1 MRECEARSNPE
12 SKNVVRI
19 GLGRIAGVKF
29 DNNGQTDL
37 HKTRK
42 QYYYR
47 IAYPKFLK
55 IVNFCGTLAKITI
68 SYVEFCHQ
76 PFYLSDTFL
85 VLCYNILLT
94 DKLNVRV
101 VMSFDFYYV
110 ALLFFIYSFL
120 GWCVEVAFVAITA
133 RRVENRG
140 FLNGPVCPI
149 YGCGMLG
156 VLAALTPYRDNL
168 ILLFIGGFII
178 CTAVEL
184 FGGWV
189 LDKIFHMRWW
199 DYTKNKF
206 NIGGYVCLRFSIMWG
221 LGVVAVMKLVHP
233 PIFALVRKLPKIAG
247 IIIISIL
254 VTIFAIDMV
263 VTLKN
268 LIGIRKSLG
277 QLDKVAEDLNNLGNQ
292 IKDVVGNSAI
302 NMADRAEESLEKLD
316 ERTEESR
323 EKWANA
329 SEAAKEKFAEA
340 VEPAREKFAEAVEP
354 AKEKLAG
361 AGNATKE
368 LISNAGG
375 ATKEII
381 TNAGSATKDMI
392 YSAGNAAKDKLT
404 AGAASKNKNQNSA
417 MKEKWAIQRAELE
430 AKMDSYIAK
439 INIYNKHSLN
449 SLPKLNKSGKSI
461 NIKEYIEMLKNKK
474 DE

>member
-1 MRECEARSNPE
+1 
-12 SKNVVRI
+12 
-19 GLGRIAGVKF
+19 
-29 DNNGQTDL
+29 
-37 HKTRK
+37 
-42 QYYYR
+42 
-47 IAYPKFLK
+47 
-55 IVNFCGTLAKITI
+55 
-68 SYVEFCHQ
+68 
-76 PFYLSDTFL
+76 
-85 VLCYNILLT
+85 
-94 DKLNVRV
+94 
-101 VMSFDFYYV
+101 MSFDFYYV

-120 GWCVEVAFVAITA
+120 GWCVEVAFVAIVA

-156 VLAALTPYRDNL
+156 VLAALTPYRDNF

-233 PIFALVRKLPKIAG
+233 PIFALVRRFPKIAG

-302 NMADRAEESLEKLD
+302 NVADRAEESLEKLD

-329 SEAAKEKFAEA
+329 SEAAKEKI
-340 VEPAREKFAEAVEP
+340 
-354 AKEKLAG
+354 AG

-392 YSAGNAAKDKLT
+392 SSAGNAAKDKLT

>member
-1 MRECEARSNPE
+1 M
-12 SKNVVRI
+12 
-19 GLGRIAGVKF
+19 
-29 DNNGQTDL
+29 
-37 HKTRK
+37 
-42 QYYYR
+42 
-47 IAYPKFLK
+47 
-55 IVNFCGTLAKITI
+55 
-68 SYVEFCHQ
+68 
-76 PFYLSDTFL
+76 
-85 VLCYNILLT
+85 
-94 DKLNVRV
+94 
-101 VMSFDFYYV
+101 
-110 ALLFFIYSFL
+110 
-120 GWCVEVAFVAITA
+120 
-133 RRVENRG
+133 
-140 FLNGPVCPI
+140 
-149 YGCGMLG
+149 
-156 VLAALTPYRDNL
+156 
-168 ILLFIGGFII
+168 LFIGGFII

-233 PIFALVRKLPKIAG
+233 PIFALVRRLPKIAG

-277 QLDKVAEDLNNLGNQ
+277 QLDKVADDLNNLGNQ

-361 AGNATKE
+361 AGEATKEKLAGAGNATKE

-404 AGAASKNKNQNSA
+404 ASAASKNKNQNSA

>member
-1 MRECEARSNPE
+1 
-12 SKNVVRI
+12 
-19 GLGRIAGVKF
+19 
-29 DNNGQTDL
+29 
-37 HKTRK
+37 
-42 QYYYR
+42 
-47 IAYPKFLK
+47 
-55 IVNFCGTLAKITI
+55 
-68 SYVEFCHQ
+68 
-76 PFYLSDTFL
+76 
-85 VLCYNILLT
+85 
-94 DKLNVRV
+94 
-101 VMSFDFYYV
+101 
-110 ALLFFIYSFL
+110 
-120 GWCVEVAFVAITA
+120 
-133 RRVENRG
+133 
-140 FLNGPVCPI
+140 
-149 YGCGMLG
+149 
-156 VLAALTPYRDNL
+156 
-168 ILLFIGGFII
+168 
-178 CTAVEL
+178 
-184 FGGWV
+184 
-189 LDKIFHMRWW
+189 MRWW

-233 PIFALVRKLPKIAG
+233 PIFALVRRLPKIAG
-247 IIIISIL
+247 IIIISFL

-302 NMADRAEESLEKLD
+302 NVADRAEESLEKLD

-329 SEAAKEKFAEA
+329 SEAAKEKIAEA

-354 AKEKLAG
+354 AKEKLAGAGEATREKLAG

-392 YSAGNAAKDKLT
+392 SSAGNAAKDKLT

>member
-1 MRECEARSNPE
+1 
-12 SKNVVRI
+12 
-19 GLGRIAGVKF
+19 
-29 DNNGQTDL
+29 
-37 HKTRK
+37 
-42 QYYYR
+42 
-47 IAYPKFLK
+47 
-55 IVNFCGTLAKITI
+55 
-68 SYVEFCHQ
+68 
-76 PFYLSDTFL
+76 
-85 VLCYNILLT
+85 
-94 DKLNVRV
+94 
-101 VMSFDFYYV
+101 
-110 ALLFFIYSFL
+110 
-120 GWCVEVAFVAITA
+120 
-133 RRVENRG
+133 
-140 FLNGPVCPI
+140 
-149 YGCGMLG
+149 
-156 VLAALTPYRDNL
+156 
-168 ILLFIGGFII
+168 
-178 CTAVEL
+178 
-184 FGGWV
+184 
-189 LDKIFHMRWW
+189 MRWW

-233 PIFALVRKLPKIAG
+233 PIFALVRRLPKIAG

-302 NMADRAEESLEKLD
+302 NVADRAEESLEKLD

-329 SEAAKEKFAEA
+329 SEAAKEKIAEA

-354 AKEKLAG
+354 AKEKLAGAGEATREKLAG

-392 YSAGNAAKDKLT
+392 SSAGNAAKDKLT

-461 NIKEYIEMLKNKK
+461 I
-474 DE
+474 

>member
-1 MRECEARSNPE
+1 
-12 SKNVVRI
+12 
-19 GLGRIAGVKF
+19 
-29 DNNGQTDL
+29 
-37 HKTRK
+37 
-42 QYYYR
+42 
-47 IAYPKFLK
+47 
-55 IVNFCGTLAKITI
+55 
-68 SYVEFCHQ
+68 
-76 PFYLSDTFL
+76 
-85 VLCYNILLT
+85 
-94 DKLNVRV
+94 
-101 VMSFDFYYV
+101 MSFDFYYV

-156 VLAALTPYRDNL
+156 VLAALTPYRDNF

-233 PIFALVRKLPKIAG
+233 PIFALVRRLPKIAG

-329 SEAAKEKFAEA
+329 SEAAKEKIAEA
-340 VEPAREKFAEAVEP
+340 VEPAREK
-354 AKEKLAG
+354 LAG
-361 AGNATKE
+361 A
-368 LISNAGG
+368 
-375 ATKEII
+375 
-381 TNAGSATKDMI
+381 ATKDMI

>member
-1 MRECEARSNPE
+1 M
-12 SKNVVRI
+12 
-19 GLGRIAGVKF
+19 
-29 DNNGQTDL
+29 
-37 HKTRK
+37 
-42 QYYYR
+42 
-47 IAYPKFLK
+47 
-55 IVNFCGTLAKITI
+55 
-68 SYVEFCHQ
+68 
-76 PFYLSDTFL
+76 
-85 VLCYNILLT
+85 
-94 DKLNVRV
+94 
-101 VMSFDFYYV
+101 
-110 ALLFFIYSFL
+110 
-120 GWCVEVAFVAITA
+120 
-133 RRVENRG
+133 
-140 FLNGPVCPI
+140 
-149 YGCGMLG
+149 
-156 VLAALTPYRDNL
+156 
-168 ILLFIGGFII
+168 LFIGGFII

-233 PIFALVRKLPKIAG
+233 PIFALVRRLPKIAG
-247 IIIISIL
+247 IIIISFL

-302 NMADRAEESLEKLD
+302 NVADRAEESLEKLD

-329 SEAAKEKFAEA
+329 SEAAKEKIAEA

-361 AGNATKE
+361 AGNATRDIISNAGNATKE
-368 LISNAGG
+368 IITNAGGATKDIISNAGG

-392 YSAGNAAKDKLT
+392 SSAGNAAKDKLT

>member
-1 MRECEARSNPE
+1 M
-12 SKNVVRI
+12 
-19 GLGRIAGVKF
+19 KF
-29 DNNGQTDL
+29 DNNGQTGL

-85 VLCYNILLT
+85 FLCYNTLLT

-120 GWCVEVAFVAITA
+120 GWCVEVAFVAIVA

-156 VLAALTPYRDNL
+156 VLAALTPYRDNF

-233 PIFALVRKLPKIAG
+233 PIFALVRRFPKIAG

-302 NMADRAEESLEKLD
+302 NVADRAEESLEKLD

-354 AKEKLAG
+354 AKEKLAGAGEATKEKLAG

>member
-1 MRECEARSNPE
+1 
-12 SKNVVRI
+12 
-19 GLGRIAGVKF
+19 
-29 DNNGQTDL
+29 
-37 HKTRK
+37 
-42 QYYYR
+42 
-47 IAYPKFLK
+47 
-55 IVNFCGTLAKITI
+55 
-68 SYVEFCHQ
+68 
-76 PFYLSDTFL
+76 
-85 VLCYNILLT
+85 
-94 DKLNVRV
+94 
-101 VMSFDFYYV
+101 MSFDFYYV

-156 VLAALTPYRDNL
+156 VLAALTPYRDNF

-233 PIFALVRKLPKIAG
+233 PIFALVRRLPKIAG

-340 VEPAREKFAEAVEP
+340 VEPAREKLAEAVEP

-361 AGNATKE
+361 
-368 LISNAGG
+368 
-375 ATKEII
+375 
-381 TNAGSATKDMI
+381 
-392 YSAGNAAKDKLT
+392 AGNAAKDKLT

>member
-1 MRECEARSNPE
+1 
-12 SKNVVRI
+12 
-19 GLGRIAGVKF
+19 
-29 DNNGQTDL
+29 
-37 HKTRK
+37 
-42 QYYYR
+42 
-47 IAYPKFLK
+47 
-55 IVNFCGTLAKITI
+55 
-68 SYVEFCHQ
+68 
-76 PFYLSDTFL
+76 
-85 VLCYNILLT
+85 
-94 DKLNVRV
+94 
-101 VMSFDFYYV
+101 
-110 ALLFFIYSFL
+110 
-120 GWCVEVAFVAITA
+120 
-133 RRVENRG
+133 
-140 FLNGPVCPI
+140 
-149 YGCGMLG
+149 
-156 VLAALTPYRDNL
+156 
-168 ILLFIGGFII
+168 
-178 CTAVEL
+178 
-184 FGGWV
+184 
-189 LDKIFHMRWW
+189 MRWW

-233 PIFALVRKLPKIAG
+233 PIFALVRRLPKIAG

-302 NMADRAEESLEKLD
+302 NVADRAEESLEKLD

-323 EKWANA
+323 EKWANV
-329 SEAAKEKFAEA
+329 SEAAKEKIAEA

-361 AGNATKE
+361 AGNATRDIISNAGNATKE
-368 LISNAGG
+368 IITNAGGATKDIISNAGG

-392 YSAGNAAKDKLT
+392 SSAGNAAKDKLT

>member
-1 MRECEARSNPE
+1 
-12 SKNVVRI
+12 
-19 GLGRIAGVKF
+19 
-29 DNNGQTDL
+29 
-37 HKTRK
+37 
-42 QYYYR
+42 
-47 IAYPKFLK
+47 
-55 IVNFCGTLAKITI
+55 
-68 SYVEFCHQ
+68 
-76 PFYLSDTFL
+76 
-85 VLCYNILLT
+85 
-94 DKLNVRV
+94 
-101 VMSFDFYYV
+101 MSFDFYYV

-156 VLAALTPYRDNL
+156 VLAALTPYRDNF

-233 PIFALVRKLPKIAG
+233 PIFALVRRLPKIAG

-302 NMADRAEESLEKLD
+302 NMADRDEESLEKLD

-340 VEPAREKFAEAVEP
+340 VEPAREKLAEAVEP

-361 AGNATKE
+361 AGNATRDIISNAGNATKE
-368 LISNAGG
+368 IITNAGGATKDIISNAGG

>member
-1 MRECEARSNPE
+1 M
-12 SKNVVRI
+12 
-19 GLGRIAGVKF
+19 
-29 DNNGQTDL
+29 
-37 HKTRK
+37 
-42 QYYYR
+42 
-47 IAYPKFLK
+47 
-55 IVNFCGTLAKITI
+55 
-68 SYVEFCHQ
+68 
-76 PFYLSDTFL
+76 
-85 VLCYNILLT
+85 
-94 DKLNVRV
+94 
-101 VMSFDFYYV
+101 
-110 ALLFFIYSFL
+110 
-120 GWCVEVAFVAITA
+120 
-133 RRVENRG
+133 
-140 FLNGPVCPI
+140 
-149 YGCGMLG
+149 
-156 VLAALTPYRDNL
+156 
-168 ILLFIGGFII
+168 
-178 CTAVEL
+178 
-184 FGGWV
+184 
-189 LDKIFHMRWW
+189 DKIFHMRWW

-233 PIFALVRKLPKIAG
+233 PIFALVRRLPKIAG

-302 NMADRAEESLEKLD
+302 NVADRAEESLEKLD

-323 EKWANA
+323 EKWANV
-329 SEAAKEKFAEA
+329 SEAAKEKIAEA

-361 AGNATKE
+361 AGNATRDIISNAGNATKE
-368 LISNAGG
+368 IITNAGGATKDIISNAGG

-392 YSAGNAAKDKLT
+392 SSAGNAAKDKLT
-404 AGAASKNKNQNSA
+404 AGVASKNKNQNSA

>member
-1 MRECEARSNPE
+1 
-12 SKNVVRI
+12 
-19 GLGRIAGVKF
+19 
-29 DNNGQTDL
+29 
-37 HKTRK
+37 
-42 QYYYR
+42 
-47 IAYPKFLK
+47 
-55 IVNFCGTLAKITI
+55 
-68 SYVEFCHQ
+68 
-76 PFYLSDTFL
+76 
-85 VLCYNILLT
+85 
-94 DKLNVRV
+94 
-101 VMSFDFYYV
+101 
-110 ALLFFIYSFL
+110 
-120 GWCVEVAFVAITA
+120 
-133 RRVENRG
+133 
-140 FLNGPVCPI
+140 
-149 YGCGMLG
+149 
-156 VLAALTPYRDNL
+156 
-168 ILLFIGGFII
+168 
-178 CTAVEL
+178 
-184 FGGWV
+184 
-189 LDKIFHMRWW
+189 MRWW

-233 PIFALVRKLPKIAG
+233 PIFALVRRLPKIAG
-247 IIIISIL
+247 IIIISFL

-302 NMADRAEESLEKLD
+302 NVADRAEESLEKLD

-329 SEAAKEKFAEA
+329 SEAAKEKIAEA

-361 AGNATKE
+361 AGNATRDIISNAGNATKE
-368 LISNAGG
+368 IITNAGGATKDIISNAGG

-392 YSAGNAAKDKLT
+392 SSAGNAAKDKLT
-404 AGAASKNKNQNSA
+404 AGAASKSKNQNSA

>member
-1 MRECEARSNPE
+1 
-12 SKNVVRI
+12 
-19 GLGRIAGVKF
+19 
-29 DNNGQTDL
+29 
-37 HKTRK
+37 
-42 QYYYR
+42 
-47 IAYPKFLK
+47 
-55 IVNFCGTLAKITI
+55 
-68 SYVEFCHQ
+68 
-76 PFYLSDTFL
+76 
-85 VLCYNILLT
+85 
-94 DKLNVRV
+94 
-101 VMSFDFYYV
+101 MSFDFYYV

-156 VLAALTPYRDNL
+156 VIAAITPYRDNF

-233 PIFALVRKLPKIAG
+233 PIFALVRRLPKIAG

-302 NMADRAEESLEKLD
+302 NVADRAEESLEKLD

-323 EKWANA
+323 EKWANV
-329 SEAAKEKFAEA
+329 SEAAKEKIAEA

-361 AGNATKE
+361 AGEATREK
-368 LISNAGG
+368 LAG
-375 ATKEII
+375 
-381 TNAGSATKDMI
+381 
-392 YSAGNAAKDKLT
+392 AGNAAKDKLT
-404 AGAASKNKNQNSA
+404 AGAASKSKNQNSA

>member
-1 MRECEARSNPE
+1 
-12 SKNVVRI
+12 
-19 GLGRIAGVKF
+19 
-29 DNNGQTDL
+29 
-37 HKTRK
+37 
-42 QYYYR
+42 
-47 IAYPKFLK
+47 
-55 IVNFCGTLAKITI
+55 
-68 SYVEFCHQ
+68 
-76 PFYLSDTFL
+76 
-85 VLCYNILLT
+85 
-94 DKLNVRV
+94 
-101 VMSFDFYYV
+101 MSFDFYYV

-133 RRVENRG
+133 RKVENRG

-156 VLAALTPYRDNL
+156 VLAALTPYRDNF

-233 PIFALVRKLPKIAG
+233 PIFALVRRLPKIAG
-247 IIIISIL
+247 IIIISFL

-263 VTLKN
+263 VTL
-268 LIGIRKSLG
+268 KSLG

-302 NMADRAEESLEKLD
+302 NVADRAEESLEKLD

-329 SEAAKEKFAEA
+329 SEAAKEKIAEA

-361 AGNATKE
+361 AGNATRDIISNAGNATKE
-368 LISNAGG
+368 IITNAGGATKDIISNAGG

-392 YSAGNAAKDKLT
+392 SSAGNAAKDKLT

>member
-1 MRECEARSNPE
+1 MLFRS
-12 SKNVVRI
+12 
-19 GLGRIAGVKF
+19 
-29 DNNGQTDL
+29 
-37 HKTRK
+37 
-42 QYYYR
+42 
-47 IAYPKFLK
+47 
-55 IVNFCGTLAKITI
+55 
-68 SYVEFCHQ
+68 
-76 PFYLSDTFL
+76 
-85 VLCYNILLT
+85 
-94 DKLNVRV
+94 
-101 VMSFDFYYV
+101 
-110 ALLFFIYSFL
+110 
-120 GWCVEVAFVAITA
+120 
-133 RRVENRG
+133 
-140 FLNGPVCPI
+140 
-149 YGCGMLG
+149 
-156 VLAALTPYRDNL
+156 
-168 ILLFIGGFII
+168 
-178 CTAVEL
+178 VEL

-233 PIFALVRKLPKIAG
+233 PIFALVRRLPKIAG

-302 NMADRAEESLEKLD
+302 NVADRAEESLEKLD

-329 SEAAKEKFAEA
+329 SEAAKEKIAEA

-354 AKEKLAG
+354 AKEKLAGAGEATREKLAG

-392 YSAGNAAKDKLT
+392 SSAGNAAKDKLT

>member
-1 MRECEARSNPE
+1 
-12 SKNVVRI
+12 
-19 GLGRIAGVKF
+19 
-29 DNNGQTDL
+29 
-37 HKTRK
+37 
-42 QYYYR
+42 
-47 IAYPKFLK
+47 
-55 IVNFCGTLAKITI
+55 
-68 SYVEFCHQ
+68 
-76 PFYLSDTFL
+76 
-85 VLCYNILLT
+85 
-94 DKLNVRV
+94 
-101 VMSFDFYYV
+101 MSFDFYYV

-133 RRVENRG
+133 RKVENRG

-156 VLAALTPYRDNL
+156 VLAALTPYRDNF

-184 FGGWV
+184 FGGRV

-233 PIFALVRKLPKIAG
+233 PIFALVRRLPKIAG
-247 IIIISIL
+247 IIIISFL

-302 NMADRAEESLEKLD
+302 NVADRAEESLEKLD

-323 EKWANA
+323 EIITNA
-329 SEAAKEKFAEA
+329 
-340 VEPAREKFAEAVEP
+340 
-354 AKEKLAG
+354 G
-361 AGNATKE
+361 GATKDI
-368 LISNAGG
+368 ISNAGG

-392 YSAGNAAKDKLT
+392 SSAGNAAKDKLT

>member
-1 MRECEARSNPE
+1 
-12 SKNVVRI
+12 
-19 GLGRIAGVKF
+19 
-29 DNNGQTDL
+29 
-37 HKTRK
+37 
-42 QYYYR
+42 
-47 IAYPKFLK
+47 
-55 IVNFCGTLAKITI
+55 
-68 SYVEFCHQ
+68 
-76 PFYLSDTFL
+76 
-85 VLCYNILLT
+85 
-94 DKLNVRV
+94 
-101 VMSFDFYYV
+101 
-110 ALLFFIYSFL
+110 
-120 GWCVEVAFVAITA
+120 
-133 RRVENRG
+133 
-140 FLNGPVCPI
+140 
-149 YGCGMLG
+149 
-156 VLAALTPYRDNL
+156 
-168 ILLFIGGFII
+168 
-178 CTAVEL
+178 
-184 FGGWV
+184 
-189 LDKIFHMRWW
+189 MRWW

-233 PIFALVRKLPKIAG
+233 PIFALVRRLPKIAG

-302 NMADRAEESLEKLD
+302 NVADRAEESLEKLD

-323 EKWANA
+323 EKWANV
-329 SEAAKEKFAEA
+329 SEAAKEKIAEA

-354 AKEKLAG
+354 AKEKLAGAGEATREKLAG

-392 YSAGNAAKDKLT
+392 SSAGNAAKDKLT
-404 AGAASKNKNQNSA
+404 AGAASQNSA

>member
-1 MRECEARSNPE
+1 MNRFTDRQKKIIKEIHNSNTFITGK
-12 SKNVVRI
+12 SLSLILNVSLRTIQSEVSAINKVLPLILSTNRGYKI
-19 GLGRIAGVKF
+19 DDKLYKTLDFTAIEKEQNLEHIIVKKVFFHNPHYNIDDLADVLYISTATLEKYFKKINETLSDF
-29 DNNGQTDL
+29 D
-37 HKTRK
+37 
-42 QYYYR
+42 
-47 IAYPKFLK
+47 LK
-55 IVNFCGTLAKITI
+55 IIRTNNTVFVSGNELNKRKYLNKII
-68 SYVEFCHQ
+68 
-76 PFYLSDTFL
+76 
-85 VLCYNILLT
+85 
-94 DKLNVRV
+94 
-101 VMSFDFYYV
+101 FDE
-110 ALLFFIYSFL
+110 I
-120 GWCVEVAFVAITA
+120 
-133 RRVENRG
+133 N
-140 FLNGPVCPI
+140 
-149 YGCGMLG
+149 
-156 VLAALTPYRDNL
+156 
-168 ILLFIGGFII
+168 
-178 CTAVEL
+178 
-184 FGGWV
+184 
-189 LDKIFHMRWW
+189 MRWW

-233 PIFALVRKLPKIAG
+233 PIFALVRRLPKIAG

-361 AGNATKE
+361 AGNATRDI
-368 LISNAGG
+368 ISNAGN

-381 TNAGSATKDMI
+381 TNAGSATK
-392 YSAGNAAKDKLT
+392 
-404 AGAASKNKNQNSA
+404 
-417 MKEKWAIQRAELE
+417 EL
-430 AKMDSYIAK
+430 
-439 INIYNKHSLN
+439 
-449 SLPKLNKSGKSI
+449 
-461 NIKEYIEMLKNKK
+461 
-474 DE
+474 

>member
-1 MRECEARSNPE
+1 MGRFVLFMDVECWEFLQR
-12 SKNVVRI
+12 
-19 GLGRIAGVKF
+19 L
-29 DNNGQTDL
+29 L
-37 HKTRK
+37 HTGT
-42 QYYYR
+42 
-47 IAYPKFLK
+47 IL
-55 IVNFCGTLAKITI
+55 FCF
-68 SYVEFCHQ
+68 S
-76 PFYLSDTFL
+76 L
-85 VLCYNILLT
+85 VG
-94 DKLNVRV
+94 
-101 VMSFDFYYV
+101 
-110 ALLFFIYSFL
+110 LLF
-120 GWCVEVAFVAITA
+120 VQ
-133 RRVENRG
+133 
-140 FLNGPVCPI
+140 
-149 YGCGMLG
+149 
-156 VLAALTPYRDNL
+156 
-168 ILLFIGGFII
+168 LF
-178 CTAVEL
+178 EL

-233 PIFALVRKLPKIAG
+233 PIFALVRRLPKIAG

-277 QLDKVAEDLNNLGNQ
+277 QLDKVADDLNNLGNQ

-361 AGNATKE
+361 AGEATKEKLAGAGNATKE

-404 AGAASKNKNQNSA
+404 ASAASKNKNQNSA

>member
-1 MRECEARSNPE
+1 
-12 SKNVVRI
+12 
-19 GLGRIAGVKF
+19 
-29 DNNGQTDL
+29 
-37 HKTRK
+37 
-42 QYYYR
+42 
-47 IAYPKFLK
+47 
-55 IVNFCGTLAKITI
+55 
-68 SYVEFCHQ
+68 
-76 PFYLSDTFL
+76 
-85 VLCYNILLT
+85 
-94 DKLNVRV
+94 
-101 VMSFDFYYV
+101 
-110 ALLFFIYSFL
+110 
-120 GWCVEVAFVAITA
+120 
-133 RRVENRG
+133 
-140 FLNGPVCPI
+140 
-149 YGCGMLG
+149 
-156 VLAALTPYRDNL
+156 
-168 ILLFIGGFII
+168 
-178 CTAVEL
+178 
-184 FGGWV
+184 
-189 LDKIFHMRWW
+189 
-199 DYTKNKF
+199 
-206 NIGGYVCLRFSIMWG
+206 MWG

-233 PIFALVRKLPKIAG
+233 PIFALVRRLPKIAG

-361 AGNATKE
+361 AGNATRDI
-368 LISNAGG
+368 ISNAGN

>member
-1 MRECEARSNPE
+1 
-12 SKNVVRI
+12 
-19 GLGRIAGVKF
+19 
-29 DNNGQTDL
+29 
-37 HKTRK
+37 
-42 QYYYR
+42 
-47 IAYPKFLK
+47 
-55 IVNFCGTLAKITI
+55 
-68 SYVEFCHQ
+68 
-76 PFYLSDTFL
+76 
-85 VLCYNILLT
+85 
-94 DKLNVRV
+94 
-101 VMSFDFYYV
+101 
-110 ALLFFIYSFL
+110 
-120 GWCVEVAFVAITA
+120 
-133 RRVENRG
+133 
-140 FLNGPVCPI
+140 
-149 YGCGMLG
+149 
-156 VLAALTPYRDNL
+156 
-168 ILLFIGGFII
+168 
-178 CTAVEL
+178 
-184 FGGWV
+184 
-189 LDKIFHMRWW
+189 
-199 DYTKNKF
+199 
-206 NIGGYVCLRFSIMWG
+206 MWG

-233 PIFALVRKLPKIAG
+233 PIFALVRRLPKIAG

-361 AGNATKE
+361 AGNATRDI
-368 LISNAGG
+368 ISNAGN

-392 YSAGNAAKDKLT
+392 SSAGNAAKDKLT

>member
-1 MRECEARSNPE
+1 
-12 SKNVVRI
+12 
-19 GLGRIAGVKF
+19 
-29 DNNGQTDL
+29 
-37 HKTRK
+37 
-42 QYYYR
+42 
-47 IAYPKFLK
+47 
-55 IVNFCGTLAKITI
+55 
-68 SYVEFCHQ
+68 
-76 PFYLSDTFL
+76 
-85 VLCYNILLT
+85 
-94 DKLNVRV
+94 
-101 VMSFDFYYV
+101 
-110 ALLFFIYSFL
+110 
-120 GWCVEVAFVAITA
+120 
-133 RRVENRG
+133 
-140 FLNGPVCPI
+140 
-149 YGCGMLG
+149 
-156 VLAALTPYRDNL
+156 
-168 ILLFIGGFII
+168 
-178 CTAVEL
+178 
-184 FGGWV
+184 
-189 LDKIFHMRWW
+189 MRWW

-233 PIFALVRKLPKIAG
+233 PIFALVRRLPKIAG

-302 NMADRAEESLEKLD
+302 NVADRAEESLEKLD

-329 SEAAKEKFAEA
+329 SEAAKEKIAEA
-340 VEPAREKFAEAVEP
+340 VEPAREKLAEAVGP
-354 AKEKLAG
+354 AKEKLAGAGEATKEKLAG

-461 NIKEYIEMLKNKK
+461 NIKEYIEILKNKK

>member
-1 MRECEARSNPE
+1 
-12 SKNVVRI
+12 
-19 GLGRIAGVKF
+19 
-29 DNNGQTDL
+29 
-37 HKTRK
+37 
-42 QYYYR
+42 
-47 IAYPKFLK
+47 
-55 IVNFCGTLAKITI
+55 
-68 SYVEFCHQ
+68 
-76 PFYLSDTFL
+76 
-85 VLCYNILLT
+85 
-94 DKLNVRV
+94 
-101 VMSFDFYYV
+101 
-110 ALLFFIYSFL
+110 
-120 GWCVEVAFVAITA
+120 
-133 RRVENRG
+133 
-140 FLNGPVCPI
+140 
-149 YGCGMLG
+149 
-156 VLAALTPYRDNL
+156 
-168 ILLFIGGFII
+168 
-178 CTAVEL
+178 
-184 FGGWV
+184 
-189 LDKIFHMRWW
+189 MRWW

-221 LGVVAVMKLVHP
+221 LGVVMKLVHP
-233 PIFALVRKLPKIAG
+233 PIFALVRRLPKIAG

-302 NMADRAEESLEKLD
+302 NVADRAEESLEKLD

-323 EKWANA
+323 EKWANV
-329 SEAAKEKFAEA
+329 SEAAKEKIAEA

-354 AKEKLAG
+354 AKEKLAGAGEATREKLAG

-404 AGAASKNKNQNSA
+404 AGAASKSKNQNSA

>member
-1 MRECEARSNPE
+1 M
-12 SKNVVRI
+12 
-19 GLGRIAGVKF
+19 
-29 DNNGQTDL
+29 
-37 HKTRK
+37 
-42 QYYYR
+42 
-47 IAYPKFLK
+47 
-55 IVNFCGTLAKITI
+55 
-68 SYVEFCHQ
+68 
-76 PFYLSDTFL
+76 
-85 VLCYNILLT
+85 
-94 DKLNVRV
+94 
-101 VMSFDFYYV
+101 
-110 ALLFFIYSFL
+110 
-120 GWCVEVAFVAITA
+120 
-133 RRVENRG
+133 
-140 FLNGPVCPI
+140 
-149 YGCGMLG
+149 
-156 VLAALTPYRDNL
+156 
-168 ILLFIGGFII
+168 LFIGGFII

-233 PIFALVRKLPKIAG
+233 PIFALVRRLPKIAG

-302 NMADRAEESLEKLD
+302 NVADRAEESLEKLD

-329 SEAAKEKFAEA
+329 SEAAKEKIAEA

-354 AKEKLAG
+354 AKEKLAGAGEATREKLAG

-392 YSAGNAAKDKLT
+392 SSAGNAAKDKLT

>member
-1 MRECEARSNPE
+1 
-12 SKNVVRI
+12 
-19 GLGRIAGVKF
+19 
-29 DNNGQTDL
+29 
-37 HKTRK
+37 
-42 QYYYR
+42 
-47 IAYPKFLK
+47 
-55 IVNFCGTLAKITI
+55 
-68 SYVEFCHQ
+68 
-76 PFYLSDTFL
+76 
-85 VLCYNILLT
+85 
-94 DKLNVRV
+94 
-101 VMSFDFYYV
+101 MSFDFYYV

-156 VLAALTPYRDNL
+156 VLAALTPYRDNF

-233 PIFALVRKLPKIAG
+233 PIFALVRRFPKIAG

-302 NMADRAEESLEKLD
+302 NVADRAEESLEKLD

-329 SEAAKEKFAEA
+329 SEAAKEKIAEA

-361 AGNATKE
+361 AGEATREK
-368 LISNAGG
+368 LAG
-375 ATKEII
+375 
-381 TNAGSATKDMI
+381 
-392 YSAGNAAKDKLT
+392 AGNAAKDKLT

>member
-1 MRECEARSNPE
+1 
-12 SKNVVRI
+12 
-19 GLGRIAGVKF
+19 
-29 DNNGQTDL
+29 
-37 HKTRK
+37 
-42 QYYYR
+42 
-47 IAYPKFLK
+47 
-55 IVNFCGTLAKITI
+55 
-68 SYVEFCHQ
+68 
-76 PFYLSDTFL
+76 
-85 VLCYNILLT
+85 
-94 DKLNVRV
+94 
-101 VMSFDFYYV
+101 
-110 ALLFFIYSFL
+110 
-120 GWCVEVAFVAITA
+120 
-133 RRVENRG
+133 
-140 FLNGPVCPI
+140 
-149 YGCGMLG
+149 
-156 VLAALTPYRDNL
+156 
-168 ILLFIGGFII
+168 
-178 CTAVEL
+178 
-184 FGGWV
+184 
-189 LDKIFHMRWW
+189 MRWW

-233 PIFALVRKLPKIAG
+233 PIFALVRRLPKIAG

-302 NMADRAEESLEKLD
+302 NVADRAEESLEKLD

-323 EKWANA
+323 EKWANV
-329 SEAAKEKFAEA
+329 SEAAKEKIAEA

-354 AKEKLAG
+354 AKEKLAGAGEATREKLAG

-404 AGAASKNKNQNSA
+404 AGAASKSKNQNSA

>member
-1 MRECEARSNPE
+1 
-12 SKNVVRI
+12 
-19 GLGRIAGVKF
+19 
-29 DNNGQTDL
+29 
-37 HKTRK
+37 
-42 QYYYR
+42 
-47 IAYPKFLK
+47 
-55 IVNFCGTLAKITI
+55 
-68 SYVEFCHQ
+68 
-76 PFYLSDTFL
+76 
-85 VLCYNILLT
+85 
-94 DKLNVRV
+94 
-101 VMSFDFYYV
+101 
-110 ALLFFIYSFL
+110 
-120 GWCVEVAFVAITA
+120 
-133 RRVENRG
+133 
-140 FLNGPVCPI
+140 
-149 YGCGMLG
+149 
-156 VLAALTPYRDNL
+156 
-168 ILLFIGGFII
+168 
-178 CTAVEL
+178 
-184 FGGWV
+184 
-189 LDKIFHMRWW
+189 MRWW

-233 PIFALVRKLPKIAG
+233 PIFALVRRLPKIAG

-302 NMADRAEESLEKLD
+302 NVADRAEESLEKLD

-323 EKWANA
+323 EKWANV
-329 SEAAKEKFAEA
+329 SEAAKEKIAEA

-361 AGNATKE
+361 AGNATRDIISNAGNATKE
-368 LISNAGG
+368 IITNAGGATKDIISNAGG

-392 YSAGNAAKDKLT
+392 SSAGNAAKDKLT
-404 AGAASKNKNQNSA
+404 AGVASKNKNQNSA